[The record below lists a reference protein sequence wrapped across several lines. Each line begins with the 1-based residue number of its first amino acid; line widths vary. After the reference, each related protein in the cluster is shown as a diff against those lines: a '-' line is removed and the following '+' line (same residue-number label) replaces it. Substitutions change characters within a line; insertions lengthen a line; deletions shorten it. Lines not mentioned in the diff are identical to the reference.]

1 MTFQQK
7 LDLIQ
12 AVTLVA
18 DFWEVEPTDLIGF
31 TASFVKPEKKDKWNE
46 IAKEVQEFAKMN
58 IYDRAEKL
66 GFTISPSKD

>member
-7 LDLIQ
+7 LNLIQ
-12 AVTLVA
+12 AVSLVA
-18 DFWEVEPTDLIGF
+18 NFWEVEPTDLISF
-31 TASFVKPEKKDKWNE
+31 TANFVKPEKKVEWNE

-66 GFTISPSKD
+66 GFTISSSKD